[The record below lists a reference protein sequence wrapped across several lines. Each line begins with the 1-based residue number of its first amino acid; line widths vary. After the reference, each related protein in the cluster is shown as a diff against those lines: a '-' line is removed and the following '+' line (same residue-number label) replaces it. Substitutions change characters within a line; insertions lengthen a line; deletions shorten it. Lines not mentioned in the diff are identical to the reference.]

1 MWPFRKHE
9 EDRDDANYDIIE
21 KLAEDMS
28 DLSEKY
34 GVALEAEVDGVHI
47 TTF

>member
-9 EDRDDANYDIIE
+9 EDRDDNYDKIE
-21 KLAEDMS
+21 KLTEDMS

-34 GVALEAEVDGVHI
+34 GVVLEAEVNGVHI